1 MFFSV
6 SSATL
11 RGNLARK
18 QEAGFRDSLRRY
30 ILLFLALCSSFE
42 ARFFVLPFTTP
53 SLPRWLCSYLSATF
67 FFPFSCIPPIV
78 ASDWLMVAGQPAK
91 QTDRRRRGPP
101 SDCKQDGHRAVVRT
115 MASFQQT
122 QLVLVC
128 YSFEGPSCSLFTK
141 EMRTKNE
148 GNGGTNRLPT
158 ITSNCK
164 FTSEE

>member
-18 QEAGFRDSLRRY
+18 QGWLPRFATSIHLAFSRSL
-30 ILLFLALCSSFE
+30 LLFWSALLRFAFHYSISAALAVF
-42 ARFFVLPFTTP
+42 
-53 SLPRWLCSYLSATF
+53 LSVCHL
-67 FFPFSCIPPIV
+67 FFPFSCILPIV
-78 ASDWLMVAGQPAK
+78 ASDWLMVASQPAK
-91 QTDRRRRGPP
+91 QTDHRRRGPP
-101 SDCKQDGHRAVVRT
+101 PDCKQDGQRAVVRT

-128 YSFEGPSCSLFTK
+128 YSFEGPSYSLFTK